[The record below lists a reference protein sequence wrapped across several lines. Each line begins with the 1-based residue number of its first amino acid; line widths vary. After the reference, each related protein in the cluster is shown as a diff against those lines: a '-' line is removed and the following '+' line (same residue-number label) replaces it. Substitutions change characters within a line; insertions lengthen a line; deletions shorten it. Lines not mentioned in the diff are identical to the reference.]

1 MNFIKSIKTKLN
13 KTGERFSNAFS
24 DIFSSSKNETELL
37 ERLEELLIVS
47 DFGVKQ
53 SEKIINYLKDKRLK
67 NLTEQQVKQ
76 ILLEEV
82 SKEVS
87 LKLKGKTATVEH
99 KANPTVILL
108 FGVNGSGKTTTI
120 SKLSHLLTS
129 ENKKVILAACDTFRA
144 GATDQLITWA
154 NKLKVKIVFDK
165 EGSDPASI
173 AYKAYK
179 QAVDENYDY
188 LIIDTSGR
196 LQNNQNLMQ
205 ELAKINNVLA
215 KLDASLPHYKLLV
228 LDGTN
233 GQNML
238 SQIEQFNKL
247 IPLSGLIVTKLDGT
261 AKAGAVISAIEK
273 FSLPIFYLTFGE
285 AKEDLK
291 EFDLKEFLQGVL
303 DI

>member
-1 MNFIKSIKTKLN
+1 MNFIKSIRTKLN
-13 KTGERFSNAFS
+13 KTGKRFSNAFS

-87 LKLKGKTATVEH
+87 IKLKGKTATVEH

-120 SKLSHLLTS
+120 AKLSHLLAS
-129 ENKKVILAACDTFRA
+129 EDKKVILAACDTFRA

-154 NKLKVKIVFDK
+154 NKLEVKIVFDK

-273 FSLPIFYLTFGE
+273 FSLPVFYLTFGE

>member
-120 SKLSHLLTS
+120 AKLSHLLTS